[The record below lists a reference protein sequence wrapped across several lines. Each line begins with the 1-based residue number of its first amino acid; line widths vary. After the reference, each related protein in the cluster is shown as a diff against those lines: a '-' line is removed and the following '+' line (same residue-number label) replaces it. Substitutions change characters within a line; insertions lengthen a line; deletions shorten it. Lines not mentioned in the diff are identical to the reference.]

1 MFLEPCHAAPRR
13 ADLVTLALAG
23 RRTAHSAR
31 EQQRTAVHL
40 FVLLTHGATFVNDR
54 ARRKITVHSSGLEG
68 WTSMFVKR
76 DVSTSVFAL
85 LGLLGHVA
93 LRDGLV
99 AQGGFAPVFEDDGDE
114 DDQ

>member
-1 MFLEPCHAAPRR
+1 M
-13 ADLVTLALAG
+13 
-23 RRTAHSAR
+23 SSS
-31 EQQRTAVHL
+31 VHL

-85 LGLLGHVA
+85 LGLLRRVA
-93 LRDGLV
+93 LRDGLA

>member
-1 MFLEPCHAAPRR
+1 M
-13 ADLVTLALAG
+13 
-23 RRTAHSAR
+23 
-31 EQQRTAVHL
+31 
-40 FVLLTHGATFVNDR
+40 
-54 ARRKITVHSSGLEG
+54 HSSGLEG

-85 LGLLGHVA
+85 LGLLRRVA